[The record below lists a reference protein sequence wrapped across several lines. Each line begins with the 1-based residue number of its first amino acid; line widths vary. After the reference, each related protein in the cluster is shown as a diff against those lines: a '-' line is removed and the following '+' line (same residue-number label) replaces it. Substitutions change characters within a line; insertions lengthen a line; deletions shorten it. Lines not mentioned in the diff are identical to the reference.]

1 MKKLILFFAVAV
13 LSLQAICA
21 NVEMN
26 LSLGYSPY
34 DFISLV
40 DEEYNS
46 ANVVFQRPLDFG
58 MQWGFYFG
66 SPVKFMDIGLGLSYG
81 LGTFSK
87 FNVLDGND
95 TVYSGKMSLG
105 AKGYIYLAP

>member
-1 MKKLILFFAVAV
+1 M
-13 LSLQAICA
+13 SLQAICA

-40 DEEYNS
+40 DEEDNS

-66 SPVKFMDIGLGLSYG
+66 LAIMTYEYTYSLPSLRL
-81 LGTFSK
+81 TFAAFS
-87 FNVLDGND
+87 FGNI
-95 TVYSGKMSLG
+95 MEFFSLP
-105 AKGYIYLAP
+105 KRIH

>member
-1 MKKLILFFAVAV
+1 MKKVILFFAVAV

-95 TVYSGKMSLG
+95 TGHLHCF
-105 AKGYIYLAP
+105 L